1 MNYHIHSHRNA
12 LTILENE
19 EEFRDSW
26 NEIQYI
32 LNNLT
37 DERIIE
43 CFNTHFTSSNK
54 SLSKAINKLLKEDF
68 SKLNWSTE
76 SPIFQETQYKN
87 KRNKT
92 WRLDMAKNNIS
103 VEVAFNHGGTTAWNL
118 LKPVLASELNH
129 VQKAIQTKMGV
140 IICATQ
146 GLKKTGN
153 FDNAI
158 GTYEKYLLHLKPMM
172 NQLSVPMLLI
182 GLEAPE
188 TFVVSERNVGN
199 RKLGEILMIHDTELL
214 SSSTSTLTEVLDLP
228 K

>member
-1 MNYHIHSHRNA
+1 MRYHIHSHRNA
-12 LTILENE
+12 LTILKHE
-19 EEFRDSW
+19 EEFKTSW
-26 NEIQYI
+26 GEIQYI
-32 LNNLT
+32 LDNLT

-68 SKLNWSTE
+68 SNLGWSTE
-76 SPIFQETQYKN
+76 SPIFQEAKYKN

-92 WRLDMAKNNIS
+92 WRLDMAKDNIS

-129 VQKAIQTKMGV
+129 VQKAVQTKMGI

-146 GLKKTGN
+146 ELKKTGN

-182 GLEAPE
+182 GLKAPE
-188 TFVVSERNVGN
+188 TFIVSERKVGN
-199 RKLGEILMIHDTELL
+199 RKLGEIMMIQDVDLL
-214 SSSTSTLTEVLDLP
+214 SSSKKEGTEYLD
-228 K
+228 